1 MTANGTGMKTVTI
14 YQTVKESNMEKIS
27 HSAFHSGFAVIA
39 GRPNVGKST
48 LLNALIGEK
57 IAIVSDRP
65 QTTRNTV
72 VGILNSPD
80 SQLVFVDTPGYHTP
94 RTRLGNYMMQTWQD
108 AMQGVD
114 VLLVLIDVTAVV
126 PKDRQLAGELGKKKC
141 RKLLLLNKTDLVEPQ
156 KLLSLIDSFKND
168 GFDEIYPISAKEGDG
183 LEELKKDLL
192 SHLPEGPKYYPDDS
206 VTSQTERQ
214 IASEIIR
221 EKALRNLRDEVPH
234 GIGVEI
240 MRFSESENL
249 ITIYAN
255 IFCEKESH
263 KWIIIGKGGSMIKLI
278 GSQARQDIESLL
290 GIQVN
295 LQLWVKVRPDWRNNP
310 ADLKDLGYSSDK

>member
-1 MTANGTGMKTVTI
+1 MDKNTQSV
-14 YQTVKESNMEKIS
+14 
-27 HSAFHSGFAVIA
+27 FHSGFAVIA

-94 RTRLGNYMMQTWQD
+94 RTRLGTYMMQTWQD

-114 VLLVLIDVTAVV
+114 VLLVLLDVTAIG
-126 PKDRQLAGELGKKKC
+126 PKDRQLVRELGQKKC
-141 RKLLLLNKTDLVEPQ
+141 RKLLLINKIDLTEPQ
-156 KLLSLIDSFKND
+156 ALLAVIESFKND
-168 GFDEIYPISAKEGDG
+168 GFDEIYPVSAKSGDS
-183 LEELKKDLL
+183 LAELKEDLL
-192 SHLPEGPKYYPDDS
+192 SHLPVGPRYYPDDS

-214 IASEIIR
+214 IVAEIIR

-240 MRFSESENL
+240 VRFSETDSL
-249 ITIYAN
+249 ITVYAN

-278 GSQARQDIESLL
+278 GSQARQDIEALL

-310 ADLKDLGYSSDK
+310 VDLKDLGYSTDQ